1 MSHFYFQINNKS
13 VQISIQ
19 ATRRNNNSPA
29 NQKKRAVELNRRWF
43 LLSLH
48 CMKLVVLIL
57 SFLLSFLSGG
67 RTEVVNTSSQ
77 DNGRYSVSESQST
90 EKTADYT
97 QNRELCITAA
107 QGYTF
112 AGGGNSNSVSIRVTQ
127 SGKRT
132 SPQVRSTFRIIKG
145 GKIIDNN
152 HLHPFLAQSI
162 VHQAGMY
169 ISDRYL
175 FSICSLRL

>member
-1 MSHFYFQINNKS
+1 
-13 VQISIQ
+13 V
-19 ATRRNNNSPA
+19 
-29 NQKKRAVELNRRWF
+29 
-43 LLSLH
+43 
-48 CMKLVVLIL
+48 KLVTLIL
-57 SFLLSFLSGG
+57 SFLLFFLSGG
-67 RTEVVNTSSQ
+67 RAEVVTSSQ
-77 DNGRYSVSESQST
+77 KSGQYSVSEGQST
-90 EKTADYT
+90 NKTSDYT

>member
-1 MSHFYFQINNKS
+1 MSHFYSQIDNKRCVHFS
-13 VQISIQ
+13 
-19 ATRRNNNSPA
+19 
-29 NQKKRAVELNRRWF
+29 RWF

-67 RTEVVNTSSQ
+67 GTEAVSTSSQ
-77 DNGRYSVSESQST
+77 NNGQYSVSKSQSP
-90 EKTADYT
+90 EKNVDYT

-112 AGGGNSNSVSIRVTQ
+112 AGNGNSYSVSIRVTQ

-132 SPQVRSTFRIIKG
+132 SPQVRSTVRIIKG

-152 HLHPFLAQSI
+152 HSHPFLAQSI

-169 ISDRYL
+169 ISERYL

>member
-1 MSHFYFQINNKS
+1 M
-13 VQISIQ
+13 
-19 ATRRNNNSPA
+19 
-29 NQKKRAVELNRRWF
+29 NRRWF

-112 AGGGNSNSVSIRVTQ
+112 EGGGNSNSVSIRVTQ

>member
-1 MSHFYFQINNKS
+1 
-13 VQISIQ
+13 
-19 ATRRNNNSPA
+19 
-29 NQKKRAVELNRRWF
+29 
-43 LLSLH
+43 
-48 CMKLVVLIL
+48 MKLVLFIL

-67 RTEVVNTSSQ
+67 RAEAVDMSTQNDDRCIVA
-77 DNGRYSVSESQST
+77 ESPAT
-90 EKTADYT
+90 EKVVDYS
-97 QNRELCITAA
+97 QNRETCITAV
-107 QGYTF
+107 QGYSF
-112 AGGGNSNSVSIRVTQ
+112 AGGNNTNSVSFRITQ